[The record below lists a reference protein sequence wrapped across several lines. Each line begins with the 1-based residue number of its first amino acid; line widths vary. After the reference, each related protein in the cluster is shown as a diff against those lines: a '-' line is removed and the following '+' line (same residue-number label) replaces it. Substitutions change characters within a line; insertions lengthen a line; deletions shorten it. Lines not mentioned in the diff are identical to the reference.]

1 VFPAPRAEAVVDL
14 RAVRDNVAHLRA
26 FVQGRELMAV
36 VKADG
41 YGHGIAESAAAA
53 RVGGASWLGVATL
66 DEALALRAAGDTGSI
81 LCWLTVPG
89 EDYAPALAAGIEV
102 TASSTDQLAA
112 MLLPARDLGQVVS
125 VQLKADT
132 GLSRGGATAAQWRAL
147 VDAARRAELA
157 GVAEV
162 TGVWS
167 HLACGDEPEHPSV
180 DRQLEAFGRAVA
192 AAEAAGLRPRL
203 RHLANSATLLTR
215 PDAWFDLVRPGLAVY
230 GLSPIPQVAS
240 AAELGLTPAMT
251 LRASL
256 SLVKQVAAG
265 QGVSYGHTHVTRADT
280 TLGLVPLGY
289 ADGIPRH
296 ASGRGPVQV
305 AGVRRQV
312 AGRVCMDQFVVDL
325 AGAEAGPGD
334 EVVIFGPGSTG
345 EPTAQDWADAADTIS
360 YEIVSRLGGRI
371 RRRFVGAD
379 DIGLA
384 R

>member
-1 VFPAPRAEAVVDL
+1 MDL

-53 RVGGASWLGVATL
+53 RVAGASWLGVATL

-167 HLACGDEPEHPSV
+167 HLACGDEPGHPSV
-180 DRQLEAFGRAVA
+180 DRQLEAFGRAVS